1 MNHYYAARTKKA
13 PLYKED
19 ARAFAAFID
28 IVRRTFGCFESVSEA
43 VPSAVQA
50 LLIEREKARA
60 AKDFAAS
67 DRLRDEIK
75 ALGYEVRDAGGKQTV
90 KKF

>member
-1 MNHYYAARTKKA
+1 
-13 PLYKED
+13 
-19 ARAFAAFID
+19 
-28 IVRRTFGCFESVSEA
+28 
-43 VPSAVQA
+43 VQA

-60 AKDFAAS
+60 AKDFVAS